1 DSRWSGRVLRAAA
14 AEHTRC
20 SSRNSIPASARRG
33 ESWFGRCAMKLGS
46 AIQEYTDY
54 KRSLGM
60 DFRTDATRLRAFLR
74 QTGDVEIDSISDEN
88 VQAYLKGRG
97 GPVTSFWFNKYHAL
111 DRFFRYAVGRRDRKS
126 TRLNSSHV
134 SISYAV
140 FCLK

>member
-1 DSRWSGRVLRAAA
+1 
-14 AEHTRC
+14 
-20 SSRNSIPASARRG
+20 
-33 ESWFGRCAMKLGS
+33 MKLGS
-46 AIQEYTDY
+46 TIQEYIDY

-111 DRFFRYAVGRRDRKS
+111 DRFFRYAVGRPHLGHRPPLPTTQPKRR
-126 TRLNSSHV
+126 RLCQETHRRCAPQGLV
-134 SISYAV
+134 LL
-140 FCLK
+140 FT